1 MAWNGNLG
9 KFSERMKKIR
19 FDKSKQKKTT
29 SSEIDNH
36 TYSNFLKV
44 IAAIPL
50 MVYDNTH
57 DSINDKVYDD
67 VNISGNK
74 KDKSLVKNKIN
85 DINNI
90 DVSQIKKKQIA
101 FYNNSDN
108 KEKNKNKETKFEK
121 NSSNVKDPKELE
133 KRIINLIKKNLITM
147 VNEYEIL
154 QSDLYVLS
162 QVNGDDKVLNQC
174 LRNVDEI
181 KKILCKIDKLKKKY
195 DFLKDNFD
203 FEYMLETDDLQLVD
217 DIITLKEQFSQNEVK
232 ALVEDYK
239 LLDVYKYLYLR
250 IDQLKDD
257 TVKFEEYK
265 NLQVLELEKR
275 DIDFE
280 KLKKDVYN
288 ISRVNE
294 SYNYFVEQQV
304 KYLDELN
311 KKVADISSYEDVSY
325 RLRGFN
331 KFLLNSFKYV
341 GLLMLNPLKGVVP
354 SIATETVLTRNVVS
368 NLYKNMGYVENRRM
382 IYDAIDYSSEIK
394 MAIANIESTSNL
406 VDMTLDDLVKLKI
419 KYNEQFKKYQ
429 GDFSEYEEV
438 IRKINDMENKI
449 LGNKIKI
456 EIMKKRMY
464 EKEQINA
471 KKLIKV
477 KELNSKAS

>member
-147 VNEYEIL
+147 INEYEIL

-331 KFLLNSFKYV
+331 EFLLNSFKYV
-341 GLLMLNPLKGVVP
+341 GLLMLNPLKGVIP
-354 SIATETVLTRNVVS
+354 SIATETILTRNIVS
-368 NLYKNMGYVENRRM
+368 NLYKNIGYVETKKM
-382 IYDAIDYSSEIK
+382 IYEAIDYSSEIK
-394 MAIANIESTSNL
+394 MAIANIESTANL

-464 EKEQINA
+464 ETEQINA